1 MATISDV
8 IECMKEMHWTNK
20 TPKHMAEKF
29 YKEIKERLVN
39 LVLEG
44 VKIRLPEYAVYFNP
58 NGQQNKRACKVR
70 AMYNLD
76 TCNRQRIKRCMATQR
91 LAGDGLTKDVTV
103 KYMKA
108 LMSKYHLE
116 HKDECKELSDDYYE
130 V

>member
-8 IECMKEMHWTNK
+8 IECMKELHWTSK
-20 TPKHMAEKF
+20 TPKSTAEKF
-29 YKEIKERLVN
+29 YKETKERLVN
-39 LVLEG
+39 LALEG

-76 TCNRQRIKRCMATQR
+76 TCNKQRIKRCLATQR
-91 LAGDGLTKDVTV
+91 LAGEGLTKDVTI
-103 KYMKA
+103 KYMNA
-108 LMSKYHLE
+108 LMSKFFLE
-116 HKDECKELSDDYYE
+116 HKDEHKVITDYYE

>member
-1 MATISDV
+1 MS
-8 IECMKEMHWTNK
+8 
-20 TPKHMAEKF
+20 EK
-29 YKEIKERLVN
+29 V
-39 LVLEG
+39 
-44 VKIRLPEYAVYFNP
+44 AVYPGSFNPVHPGHLHVIRQAAQVFDRVIVLIAENPEKSYPINP

>member
-8 IECMKEMHWTNK
+8 IECMKEMHWTSK
-20 TPKHMAEKF
+20 TPKSMEEKF
-29 YKEIKERLVN
+29 YKETKERLVN

-76 TCNRQRIKRCMATQR
+76 TCNRQRIKRCLASQR
-91 LAGDGLTKDVTV
+91 LAGEGLTKDVTI
-103 KYMKA
+103 KYMNA
-108 LMSKYHLE
+108 LMSKFFLE
-116 HKDECKELSDDYYE
+116 HKDEYKERADDYYE